1 MSREPRAASRGRTAG
16 KAGAQIQRVIL
27 LVIDSLGL
35 GEMPDVPRVR
45 PQDRGADT
53 LGNVVRAAGPLSL
66 PNLERMGLGTVA
78 PASGIRVEPHP
89 VAAHGICFLGY
100 DGADTYLGHQVLM
113 GSRVPDVP
121 EELFEVVGAEVA
133 AALRRAG
140 HRVEVAKD
148 GLAALFVDGA
158 IVVGDN
164 LESDPLQTYH
174 CVGSLDDLAYDAI
187 VDVAEAVREV
197 ARVRR
202 VVAMGGQGFRAAE
215 IRRSVE
221 RRPTGQCGVN
231 NVALGLYTKRYVVR
245 HLIRGSRPEVQV
257 PTILRRA
264 GWPVAL
270 IGKVADVI
278 ACEGAEME
286 PHVPTPAVLE
296 ATLAAL
302 QRVPRGLIAVNIQ
315 EADLAGHDQDPR
327 RYAEILRLSDQG
339 VGEILARLTPGDLF
353 IVTGDH
359 GNDPTIGHDKHT
371 REFTPLLVW
380 GDGIPPRRLAPRES
394 LADIAAT
401 IADLFGVGPPEIG
414 RSFWQQLQGNN
425 Q

>member
-1 MSREPRAASRGRTAG
+1 MKTREGTGFR
-16 KAGAQIQRVIL
+16 RVIL
-27 LVIDSLGL
+27 LIIDGLGL
-35 GEMPDVPRVR
+35 GEMPDVPQVR

-53 LGNVVRAAGPLSL
+53 LGHVVRAVGSLSL

-78 PASGIRVEPHP
+78 PTSGLRVEPQP
-89 VAAHGICFLGY
+89 LAARGICFLGY

-113 GSRVPDVP
+113 GSRVPEVP
-121 EELFEVVGAEVA
+121 EELFEVVRDDVV

-140 HRVEVAKD
+140 HGVEP
-148 GLAALFVDGA
+148 AADDVSALWVDGK

-174 CVGSLDDLAYDAI
+174 CVGSLDDLAYEQI
-187 VDVAEAVREV
+187 VRVAEVVRDV

-202 VVAMGGQGFRAAE
+202 VVAMGGQGFTTAE
-215 IRRSVE
+215 VRRCVE

-231 NVALGLYTKRYVVR
+231 NVALGLYTKQYIVR
-245 HLIRGSRPEVQV
+245 HLIRGSRPEVQI

-286 PHVPTPAVLE
+286 PHVPTPLVLE
-296 ATLAAL
+296 ATYRAL
-302 QRVPRGLIAVNIQ
+302 DRVRRGFIAINIQ
-315 EADLAGHDQDPR
+315 ETDLAGHDQDAT
-327 RYAEILRLSDQG
+327 RYAETLLLSDRG
-339 VGEILARLTPGDLF
+339 VGEILGRLGPGDLF
-353 IVTGDH
+353 IITGDH

-371 REFTPLLVW
+371 REFTPLLVV
-380 GDGIPPRRLAPRES
+380 GEGIPPRPLAPRES

-401 IADLFGVGPPEIG
+401 IAEVFGVGRPEIG
-414 RSFWQQLQGNN
+414 KSFWPELRPA
-425 Q
+425 